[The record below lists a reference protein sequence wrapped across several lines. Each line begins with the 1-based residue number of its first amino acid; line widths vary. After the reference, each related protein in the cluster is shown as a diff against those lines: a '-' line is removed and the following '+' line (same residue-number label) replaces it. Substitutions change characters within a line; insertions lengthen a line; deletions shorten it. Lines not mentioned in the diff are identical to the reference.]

1 MAKRIKDTTR
11 DYLKSIPLPAATS
24 SYTVISHESVM
35 DYAVAEIT
43 AQGFTIESEQY
54 RCTADGQIAQGLYKL
69 NFNTDS
75 ELSLMFAWSNSY
87 NKQIRFKCATGAFI
101 NDNKTAMFSA
111 EMGSWARKHT
121 GTADAETIQMIAD
134 QFTNAKL
141 YYNNLIDDKDAMKQV
156 QVTTKR
162 QAEILG
168 LLFAE
173 YEILTTEQA
182 SFIKQQIDK
191 PSYFY
196 NGGANTLWAFY
207 NHVTLALQQ
216 SHPRTWMEDQ
226 RMLHWVINDEFDF
239 STMMTQQSVNLNP
252 VTTDIITQDLTELV
266 DPLYTV
272 PNQTNILDQI
282 AEVDSEV
289 IDLDAEEDKDWEELE
304 SAGIITPIIEYTDP
318 VGNTFEAPVVEPE
331 PEIDES
337 TLSPFEKMQLRLERA
352 NKRLESEVVNKVV
365 EEPVIETPVA
375 SMLLTPEEME
385 EHKEELNQLE
395 TQEYELK
402 HTDDYQDIQE
412 QKIEEILELT
422 EAISADVQEVT
433 SDFTFD
439 LDLSDSD
446 DEVKFDDDFL

>member
-11 DYLKSIPLPAATS
+11 DYLKGIPLPAATS
-24 SYTVISHESVM
+24 TYTVISHESVM

-54 RCTADGQIAQGLYKL
+54 RCTADGQIAQGIYKL
-69 NFNTDS
+69 NFNTDT

-121 GTADAETIQMIAD
+121 GTADAETIQMIKD

-141 YYNNLIDDKDAMKQV
+141 YYSNLIDDKEYMKQV
-156 QVTTKR
+156 QVSTKK

-182 SFIKQQIDK
+182 SFVKQQIDK
-191 PSYFY
+191 PSFFY
-196 NGGANTLWAFY
+196 NGGANSLWAFY

-239 STMMTQQSVNLNP
+239 STQLQGINLP
-252 VTTDIITQDLTELV
+252 TDTIEPAQDLTELV
-266 DPLYTV
+266 DPLYAV

-282 AEVDSEV
+282 IESTTDEV
-289 IDLDAEEDKDWEELE
+289 IDLDAEEDEEWNQLE
-304 SAGIITPIIEYTDP
+304 EAGVITPIVNYTDA
-318 VGNTFEAPVVEPE
+318 VGNTFEAPVIEPE
-331 PEIDES
+331 PEPEPVIDES
-337 TLSPFEKMQLRLERA
+337 TLTPFQRMQLRLERA
-352 NKRLESEVVNKVV
+352 NKRLAEEEKPVI
-365 EEPVIETPVA
+365 EEPVIEEPIIETPLA
-375 SMLLTPEEME
+375 SLLLTPEEMH
-385 EHKEELNQLE
+385 EHQEELDLLQAN
-395 TQEYELK
+395 EYEL
-402 HTDDYQDIQE
+402 E
-412 QKIEEILELT
+412 VEEK
-422 EAISADVQEVT
+422 VEVT
-433 SDFTFD
+433 TATTTVNQEDSFDFTFD
-439 LDLSDSD
+439 LTLD
-446 DEVKFDDDFL
+446 DEEDAKFEDDFL